1 MAAEFA
7 KDEVQPLATSSG
19 TPAPEMQKPPEPAK
33 EALAGPA
40 ETWDRGED
48 PMFAFHPDLPS
59 GKKPV
64 VKKAAASKAA
74 PSRRYYPIEPK
85 EEKPK
90 PKAKS
95 EWPAK
100 KSKKKL
106 PPVDPNRKSKY
117 LPLHVDTSILIPSV
131 LLATGA
137 KKAVAVIE
145 AGEATEAGEAS
156 EASEAVKL
164 EVAAYVPTFSFT
176 SFTPMK
182 TAPATTAPA
191 TKAPATKAPA
201 TKAPA
206 TTLNPSRD
214 IPTTIFSFPIM
225 TESTPKPAPAGKA
238 EVLNL
243 KAAEE
248 PVKEPQALVKAQE
261 EPVKEPLALVKA
273 PEEPVAK
280 LAEYV
285 EKPDEDG
292 EYIEV
297 RYGPQEEP
305 KERIEVPPP
314 GQRKSK

>member
-1 MAAEFA
+1 
-7 KDEVQPLATSSG
+7 
-19 TPAPEMQKPPEPAK
+19 MQMPPEPAK

-40 ETWDRGED
+40 EKWDRGED
-48 PMFAFHPDLPS
+48 PLFDFYPDLRF
-59 GKKPV
+59 GKKPA
-64 VKKAAASKAA
+64 VKNAAASKAA
-74 PSRRYYPIEPK
+74 PSRRYIPIEPE

-90 PKAKS
+90 PKAKT

-117 LPLHVDTSILIPSV
+117 LPLHADTSILIPSV
-131 LLATGA
+131 LLPTGA
-137 KKAVAVIE
+137 KKAVAAIE
-145 AGEATEAGEAS
+145 ASQAG

-182 TAPATTAPA
+182 TAPATTKTAPAKTAPAKTAPA
-191 TKAPATKAPA
+191 TTAPAT
-201 TKAPA
+201 TAPA
-206 TTLNPSRD
+206 TTLPENTSRD

-225 TESTPKPAPAGKA
+225 TESTPKPAPAVKA
-238 EVLNL
+238 KVLTL
-243 KAAEE
+243 KAPEEALKKPEE

-261 EPVKEPLALVKA
+261 EPVKEPQALVEA

-280 LAEYV
+280 
-285 EKPDEDG
+285 PDEDD

-305 KERIEVPPP
+305 KERPVVPPP